1 MSPHKHRLLECLCA
15 KVETRPPFHIH
26 LPEQNI
32 GAPPELSTILLRRV
46 RPPRRS
52 VCGVSAIIAT
62 KGAIEADDQR
72 PRLSRFL
79 RSVEVS
85 RWAGVGARTAKS

>member
-32 GAPPELSTILLRRV
+32 GAPPRAVHDSVEAGSPAPAVGLRRV
-46 RPPRRS
+46 GNH
-52 VCGVSAIIAT
+52 C
-62 KGAIEADDQR
+62 DQGR
-72 PRLSRFL
+72 D
-79 RSVEVS
+79 
-85 RWAGVGARTAKS
+85 